1 MMVASVMMPKSLR
14 SGRRSKRGWSWIS
27 GRLCEVPLE
36 LVLVFLKTIMATL
49 DKEINF
55 GQFLLRLTLPHAE
68 RESGKTSETSE
79 FQFSK

>member
-55 GQFLLRLTLPHAE
+55 GQFLL
-68 RESGKTSETSE
+68 K
-79 FQFSK
+79 